1 MTLNDPRVGIEM
13 LTRMLAAL
21 RPEER
26 AKYDAA
32 DKAVREAVAAHGDA
46 GIVVATL
53 ISLENAVAT
62 MNLEP

>member
-1 MTLNDPRVGIEM
+1 VTLNDPRVGIEM
-13 LTRMLAAL
+13 LTRMLADL
-21 RPEER
+21 HPEER

-32 DKAVREAVAAHGDA
+32 DKAVREVVAAHGDD

-53 ISLENAVAT
+53 VCLENAVAT